1 MKYHITVF
9 GLTLPGLEHTKYR
22 TEAFGLTL
30 PGLEHTKYRTEAFG
44 LTLPVL
50 EHTKHTAPSLEFSKS
65 CGQPIKKNIVDS
77 EYMFV
82 KKW

>member
-1 MKYHITVF
+1 MVF

-22 TEAFGLTL
+22 TEAKNRRSRGKIYLLLT
-30 PGLEHTKYRTEAFG
+30 T
-44 LTLPVL
+44 
-50 EHTKHTAPSLEFSKS
+50 SLAFSKS
-65 CGQPIKKNIVDS
+65 CGQPIKKKIVDS